1 MTKFDKL
8 PHTRQGVRNLDSIG
22 ARAPKRPPHTLCP
35 PHIPSGTW
43 ERAPGPAGDF
53 GTLVRRCRA
62 CKKVVDTQES
72 ER

>member
-1 MTKFDKL
+1 MTSKL
-8 PHTRQGVRNLDSIG
+8 TRQGVRNLDSVG
-22 ARAPKRPPHTLCP
+22 ARPRMTPKHTLCP

-43 ERAPGPAGDF
+43 ERAPGGAGDF